1 MTAFQ
6 TDDYYNVVAEHVI
19 EALQAD
25 TKLADAG
32 ALDVKT
38 WEQELR
44 DDAGSFNANELPA
57 ISVTCDLSS
66 VEVTG
71 TQEIRKLFAVTVW
84 VVTDGARQQNAA
96 QAVKAYAARVERV
109 MNQQDA
115 ESKQLSDVT
124 TDLLESIAGSVQV
137 APVGTA
143 IGGGPVE
150 GNRLRGVAVLSFAV
164 SIDFTVTI
172 D

>member
-1 MTAFQ
+1 MSSFQ
-6 TDDYYNVVAEHVI
+6 TDDYYNVVAEHVL

-25 TKLADAG
+25 AKLGTSG
-32 ALDVKT
+32 ALEVKT

-44 DDAGSFNANELPA
+44 EDAGDFNANELPA
-57 ISVTCDLSS
+57 VSVTCDLSG

-71 TQEIRKLFAVTVW
+71 THSIRKQFSVTIW
-84 VVTDGARQQNAA
+84 VVTDGARMQVAA
-96 QAVKAYAARVERV
+96 QTVKAYAARIERC

-124 TDLLESIAGSVQV
+124 TDLLESDGGSVQV
-137 APVGTA
+137 APVGTV

-150 GNRLRGVAVLSFAV
+150 GNHLRGVAVLSYAV

>member
-1 MTAFQ
+1 MTAFV
-6 TDDYYNVVAEHVI
+6 TDDYYNVLAEHVL

-25 TKLADAG
+25 VKLADAG

-44 DDAGSFNANELPA
+44 EDAGEFNSNELP
-57 ISVTCDLSS
+57 SVSVAVDLST

-71 TQEIRKLFAVTVW
+71 TQQIRRQFAVTIW
-84 VVTDGARQQNAA
+84 VVTDGARQKNAA
-96 QAVKAYAARVERV
+96 QTVKAYAARIERA

-124 TDLLESIAGSVQV
+124 ADMLEAISGSVQV

-143 IGGGPVE
+143 IGGGPVD
-150 GNRLRGVAVLSFAV
+150 GNRLRGVAVMSFAV